1 MLLIPDTL
9 RIFTHSLV
17 ESCRFYEEKLGWS
30 VVGGSMSEGFVIF
43 RPGGVQII
51 LEEVDKRIACAEQ
64 LCPRF
69 TGLSL
74 RCRSIDAVYSSL
86 VACGVEFVEQP
97 TEMPWGGWLAH
108 FKDEEGNVISLVEYE
123 GEMA

>member
-1 MLLIPDTL
+1 
-9 RIFTHSLV
+9 
-17 ESCRFYEEKLGWS
+17 
-30 VVGGSMSEGFVIF
+30 MSEGFVIF

-64 LCPRF
+64 LCPHF